1 MAQKYTRSK
10 VLYLASLGKPL
21 NVSINERKDTDLNLI
36 VADYLSRRFLKEVGR
51 DDCDIYYKLT
61 VDGWVRHLKNRI
73 MQRKD
78 LGKCTSEQEQ
88 QLATALKL
96 ANKGEHHA

>member
-21 NVSINERKDTDLNLI
+21 NVAIKERKDTDLNLI
-36 VADYLSRRFLKEVGR
+36 VADYLSHRLLKEVGR

-61 VDGWVRHLKNRI
+61 VAGRVRHLKNRI
-73 MQRKD
+73 MQRKEM
-78 LGKCTSEQEQ
+78 GKCTLEQEQ
-88 QLATALKL
+88 QLTSALKL